1 MKSAKFLFLSERER
15 IWKAKMALDF
25 IRTEIKTLGAV
36 LQLVLSDFQELFR
49 TRNLGNKLGL
59 VLL

>member
-1 MKSAKFLFLSERER
+1 
-15 IWKAKMALDF
+15 MALGF